1 VDENRRVW
9 PGDPAR
15 GEIEIVEERVVW
27 ENSLARLYED
37 RVRLPSRDARGEP
50 VERERFRLGHGRGTT
65 HGVVIVPIAPDDR
78 VLLVRQ
84 FRHPVRMWL
93 RELPRGAGTEGEAP
107 EDGARREL
115 REELGCDA
123 RELFPLG
130 RVVTDSGQL
139 TGIPHLFAARV
150 VEDAAPEREEG
161 EAIDRVYRMRFTEL
175 AEACAR
181 GEVVDAFTL
190 AAVLRVAPHFDGDRF
205 AWRADAAPRDPLR

>member
-1 VDENRRVW
+1 MW
-9 PGDPAR
+9 PGDPTR

-27 ENSLARLYED
+27 ESAVARLYDD
-37 RVRLPSRDARGEP
+37 RVRLPARDERGAH
-50 VERERFRLGHGRGTT
+50 VERTRFRLGHGRGIAD
-65 HGVVIVPIAPDDR
+65 GVVIVPIAPDNR

-93 RELPRGAGTEGEAP
+93 RELPRGAGNEGEAP

-175 AEACAR
+175 ARACAR
-181 GEVVDAFTL
+181 GEIVDAFTL
-190 AAVLRVAPHFDGDRF
+190 AAVLRVTSHFDGDRF
-205 AWRADAAPRDPLR
+205 AWRADATPRDPLR